1 MGGGATA
8 QGTLTLVTSGFLKG
22 YLQFNVPSGILDRSE
37 PLGFYIAKL
46 KSGESNIYEFIFYE
60 SGSSTAQTLVKTT
73 EGIVSF
79 YNAAVAF
86 TSTTSFNFKNNTEH
100 FTLEGEAIYDIY
112 EAI

>member
-1 MGGGATA
+1 MGGAIA
-8 QGTLTLVTSGFLKG
+8 QGTLKLVTSGFLKG
-22 YLQFNVPSGILDRSE
+22 HLQFDVPSGILDRSS
-37 PLGFYIAKL
+37 PYGFYIAKL

-73 EGIVSF
+73 ETIVSF
-79 YNAAVAF
+79 YNAAVGL
-86 TSTTSFNFKNNTEH
+86 TSTTFFSFKNNTDH